1 MASWRETFCY
11 FPCDC
16 DSKGSFIGPARAKVQ
31 WDKKNFS
38 LLQEKQFYG
47 CGKLDAGVRRNDKS
61 HSWLQALDKENQP
74 WDFCQPWDLGG
85 SEKGQCKYRL
95 PPPSATSLVLPLTLS
110 IYQVTCLKKEV
121 LGVLSPMEWPWSPQ
135 VLMRVPGPLFSSFS
149 EIPICLCLQHEL
161 WLPAEDK
168 GGSWVGVGQIAV
180 CGLTVL
186 MCNHSSAIDRNAAIK
201 IAEPQYMRVMP
212 GMKSNLW

>member
-1 MASWRETFCY
+1 
-11 FPCDC
+11 
-16 DSKGSFIGPARAKVQ
+16 
-31 WDKKNFS
+31 
-38 LLQEKQFYG
+38 
-47 CGKLDAGVRRNDKS
+47 
-61 HSWLQALDKENQP
+61 
-74 WDFCQPWDLGG
+74 
-85 SEKGQCKYRL
+85 
-95 PPPSATSLVLPLTLS
+95 
-110 IYQVTCLKKEV
+110 
-121 LGVLSPMEWPWSPQ
+121 MEWPWSPQ

-212 GMKSNLW
+212 GMKSNL